1 MRKTY
6 ILLLLFCL
14 LSFGTQG
21 QSGRPGDSSGATP
34 STYVNA
40 LAEMTLHQM
49 FTKAGNYTKDQFTEL
64 EKKKTPYSKKIHRR
78 ILKEQKQLA
87 AKYAAQA
94 ETRENLSGEDFYYL
108 GRLHWLASNSDYAVR
123 NFEKFIESG
132 SSDQKKLQTSR
143 SVVIVIAANK
153 KEFEKAERL
162 LKQYVNSKPMRLG
175 EVAKMEKQLAHSYR
189 LEKNFAA
196 AAPHA
201 EKAFQATQTLSKGAR
216 PRAESLSQ
224 LLDSGITLFEI
235 HEELGNN
242 EKAENA
248 LKILREKSIPVQS
261 HGIYYR
267 AIDRHIKFLIDT
279 NRKNRALEL
288 YKNTLKNISK
298 DFNSPSMR
306 SFVLSRFKK
315 RKKHYEILGDP
326 APKLITVD
334 RWIPNKPVRL
344 SNLRGKV
351 VLLDFWA
358 VWCGPCLAAFP
369 SLIEWHDNLKD
380 DGLVILGM
388 TRYYGD
394 ADGEVADHNT
404 EIDFLNR
411 FKKSHALPYRFVV
424 SDGQANQIKYGATGL
439 PTAVLIDRKGIVRY
453 AESGNSESRE
463 EEILAMIKKLL
474 AEK

>member
-1 MRKTY
+1 MRKTFT
-6 ILLLLFCL
+6 LFLLFTF
-14 LSFGTQG
+14 LSLGIHA
-21 QSGRPGDSSGATP
+21 QSGRPGKSSVTTP
-34 STYVNA
+34 SANVNA
-40 LAEMTLHQM
+40 LDEMTLQQM

-94 ETRENLSGEDFYYL
+94 ETRENLSGADFYYL
-108 GRLHWLASNSDYAVR
+108 GRLHWLASNSDYAVK
-123 NFEKFIESG
+123 NFEKFLESG
-132 SSDQKKLQTSR
+132 SIDQKKVQTAR
-143 SVVIVIAANK
+143 SVVIVIAAYK
-153 KEFEKAERL
+153 REFEKAEHL
-162 LKQYVNSKPMRLG
+162 LKRYLSSKPMHLT

-189 LEKNFAA
+189 LEKNLIA

-201 EKAFQATQTLSKGAR
+201 EEAFKATQTLSKGTR
-216 PRAESLSQ
+216 PRAEALSQ

-235 HEELGNN
+235 QKELGNN

-248 LKILREKSIPVQS
+248 LTILREKSIPVQS

-267 AIDRHIKFLIDT
+267 AIDQHIKFLINT
-279 NRKNRALEL
+279 NRKNKALEL
-288 YKNTLKNISK
+288 YKTTLKNINK

-306 SFVLSRFKK
+306 AYVKNRFKK
-315 RKKHYEILGDP
+315 RKKHYEILGET
-326 APKLITVD
+326 APKLVTVD
-334 RWIPNKPVRL
+334 RWLPNKPVQL
-344 SNLRGKV
+344 SDLRGKV

-369 SLIEWHDNLKD
+369 SLIEWHKTLKD

-388 TRYYGD
+388 TRYYGEVD
-394 ADGEVADHNT
+394 SKVADHNT

-411 FKKSHALPYRFVV
+411 FKKSHALPYGFAV
-424 SDGQANQIKYGATGL
+424 SDGQANQIMYGATGL

-453 AESGNSESRE
+453 AESGNSKSRE
-463 EEILAMIKKLL
+463 DEIFAMIKKLL